1 MQCVRRCSTCVQK
14 VGGVGTYL
22 LCRSIYIYIYVYVR
36 TSAVQYVRI
45 SVRTTYCTAVGIA
58 RARAVG
64 TVVGT
69 VGT

>member
-1 MQCVRRCSTCVQK
+1 MRTESRWSRYLSTLPQH
-14 VGGVGTYL
+14 
-22 LCRSIYIYIYVYVR
+22 IYIYVYVR

>member
-1 MQCVRRCSTCVQK
+1 MRTESRWSRYLSTLPQH
-14 VGGVGTYL
+14 
-22 LCRSIYIYIYVYVR
+22 IYIYIYVYVR